1 MIVRAV
7 FCSVSLKQKTKALA
21 YFPDVWYNYINEYRR
36 ILHSKEMNAMNTEKP
51 RKLPAGIQSFEKL
64 REFGAVYV
72 DKTAYVY
79 KMAHSAGKHFLLYSK
94 SGTRTMPCALQP
106 TLVLCM
112 PLV

>member
-1 MIVRAV
+1 MAEKRRYGIGLQV
-7 FCSVSLKQKTKALA
+7 FAD
-21 YFPDVWYNYINEYRR
+21 FIE
-36 ILHSKEMNAMNTEKP
+36 
-51 RKLPAGIQSFEKL
+51 RK
-64 REFGAVYV
+64 AVYV